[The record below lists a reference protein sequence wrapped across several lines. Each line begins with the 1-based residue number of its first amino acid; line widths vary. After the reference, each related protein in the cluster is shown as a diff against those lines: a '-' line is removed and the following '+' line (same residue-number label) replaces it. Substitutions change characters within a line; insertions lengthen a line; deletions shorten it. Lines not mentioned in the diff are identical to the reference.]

1 MENNKQDLVNKIR
14 ERVQIGLLTIAIIIN
29 GILLLYFSAI
39 FFIPSQIAYFKSKNI
54 NNIKEGCLYFVGD
67 DFKNRPIHR
76 INGYNG
82 SLYGDLLVIN
92 SPADIKFKNRNRGAA
107 LYGNN
112 EIWEKNYCYK
122 VKYVDVHFL
131 NEDSS
136 YVYDFIYTEPY
147 SK

>member
-1 MENNKQDLVNKIR
+1 MKSNKQDLVSKIR
-14 ERVQIGLLTIAIIIN
+14 ERVQVGILTIN
-29 GILLLYFSAI
+29 GVLLFYLSAL
-39 FFIPSQIAYFKSKNI
+39 FLIPPQIAYFKSKNI

-82 SLYGDLLVIN
+82 SLYGDLLVTN

-122 VKYVDVHFL
+122 VKYVPVHFL

-136 YVYDFIYTEPY
+136 YIYDFIY
-147 SK
+147 

>member
-14 ERVQIGLLTIAIIIN
+14 ERVQVGILTIN
-29 GILLLYFSAI
+29 GVLLFYLSAL
-39 FFIPSQIAYFKSKNI
+39 FLIPPQIAYFKSKNI

-82 SLYGDLLVIN
+82 SLYGDLLVTN

-122 VKYVDVHFL
+122 VKYMDVHFL

>member
-1 MENNKQDLVNKIR
+1 MENNKQNLINKIR
-14 ERVQIGLLTIAIIIN
+14 KNVQIGIFAIAIIIN
-29 GILLLYFSAI
+29 GVLLFYFSAL
-39 FFIPSQIAYFKSKNI
+39 FLIPPQIAYFKSKNI

-82 SLYGDLLVIN
+82 SLYGDLLVTN
-92 SPADIKFKNRNRGAA
+92 SPADIKFKNRNRGTA

-122 VKYVDVHFL
+122 AKYVHVHFL
-131 NEDSS
+131 NKDFS
-136 YVYDFIYTEPY
+136 YVYDFIN
-147 SK
+147 

>member
-14 ERVQIGLLTIAIIIN
+14 ERVQVGILTIN
-29 GILLLYFSAI
+29 GVLLFYLSAL
-39 FFIPSQIAYFKSKNI
+39 FLIPPQIAYFKSKNI

-82 SLYGDLLVIN
+82 SLYGDLLVTN

-122 VKYVDVHFL
+122 VKYVHVHFL
-131 NEDSS
+131 NKDFS
-136 YVYDFIYTEPY
+136 YIYDFVY
-147 SK
+147 

>member
-1 MENNKQDLVNKIR
+1 MKSNKQDLVSKIR
-14 ERVQIGLLTIAIIIN
+14 ERVQVGILTIN
-29 GILLLYFSAI
+29 GVLLFYLSAL
-39 FFIPSQIAYFKSKNI
+39 FLIPPQIAYFKSKNI

-82 SLYGDLLVIN
+82 SLYGDLLVTN
-92 SPADIKFKNRNRGAA
+92 SPADIKFKNRNRGTA

-122 VKYVDVHFL
+122 AKYVHVHFL
-131 NEDSS
+131 NKDFS
-136 YVYDFIYTEPY
+136 YVYDFIN
-147 SK
+147 SHK

>member
-1 MENNKQDLVNKIR
+1 MKSNKQDLVSKIR
-14 ERVQIGLLTIAIIIN
+14 ERVQVGILTIALIIN
-29 GILLLYFSAI
+29 GILLLYLSAL
-39 FFIPSQIAYFKSKNI
+39 FFTLSLIAYFKSKDI
-54 NNIKEGCLYFVGD
+54 SNIKEGCLYFVGVNY
-67 DFKNRPIHR
+67 KSGSIHR

-82 SLYGDLLVIN
+82 NLYDLLITS
-92 SPADIKFKNRNRGAA
+92 SPAYIKYKNRSVG
-107 LYGNN
+107 LYGNSKK
-112 EIWEKNYCYK
+112 WEKNYCYK

>member
-1 MENNKQDLVNKIR
+1 MKSNKQDLVSKIR
-14 ERVQIGLLTIAIIIN
+14 ERVQVGIFAIAIIIN
-29 GILLLYFSAI
+29 GVLLFYFSAL
-39 FFIPSQIAYFKSKNI
+39 FLIPPQIAYFKSKNI

-82 SLYGDLLVIN
+82 SLYGDLLVTN
-92 SPADIKFKNRNRGAA
+92 SPADIKFKNRNRGTA

-122 VKYVDVHFL
+122 AKYVHVHFL
-131 NEDSS
+131 NKDFS
-136 YVYDFIYTEPY
+136 YVYDFIN
-147 SK
+147 

>member
-1 MENNKQDLVNKIR
+1 MKSNKQDLVSKIR
-14 ERVQIGLLTIAIIIN
+14 ERVQVGILTIN
-29 GILLLYFSAI
+29 GVLLFYLSAL
-39 FFIPSQIAYFKSKNI
+39 FLIPPQIAYFKSKNI

-82 SLYGDLLVIN
+82 SLYGDLLVTN
-92 SPADIKFKNRNRGAA
+92 SPADIKFKNRNRGTA

-122 VKYVDVHFL
+122 AKYVHVHFL
-131 NEDSS
+131 NKDFS
-136 YVYDFIYTEPY
+136 YVYDFIN
-147 SK
+147 

>member
-1 MENNKQDLVNKIR
+1 MENNKQDLINKIR
-14 ERVQIGLLTIAIIIN
+14 KNVQIGIFAIAIIIN
-29 GILLLYFSAI
+29 GVLLFYFSAL
-39 FFIPSQIAYFKSKNI
+39 FLIPPQIAYFKSKNI

-82 SLYGDLLVIN
+82 SLFGDLLITD
-92 SPADIKFKNRNRGAA
+92 SPASIKFKNRNRGTA

-122 VKYVDVHFL
+122 VKYVPVHFL
-131 NEDSS
+131 NEYSS
-136 YVYDFIYTEPY
+136 YIYDFIY
-147 SK
+147 

>member
-1 MENNKQDLVNKIR
+1 MESDKQDLVNKIR
-14 ERVQIGLLTIAIIIN
+14 ERVQVGILTIALIIN
-29 GILLLYFSAI
+29 GILLLYLSAL
-39 FFIPSQIAYFKSKNI
+39 FFTPSLIAYFKSKDISNT
-54 NNIKEGCLYFVGD
+54 KEGCLYFVGVNY
-67 DFKNRPIHR
+67 KSGSIHR

-82 SLYGDLLVIN
+82 NLYDLLITS
-92 SPADIKFKNRNRGAA
+92 SPASIKYKNRSIG
-107 LYGNN
+107 LYGNSKK
-112 EIWEKNYCYK
+112 WGKNYCYK

>member
-1 MENNKQDLVNKIR
+1 MKSNKQDLVSKIR
-14 ERVQIGLLTIAIIIN
+14 ERVQVGILTIN
-29 GILLLYFSAI
+29 GVLLFYLSAL
-39 FFIPSQIAYFKSKNI
+39 FLIPPQIAYFKSKNI

-82 SLYGDLLVIN
+82 SLYGDLLVTN
-92 SPADIKFKNRNRGAA
+92 SPADIKFKNRNRGTG

-122 VKYVDVHFL
+122 AKYVHVHFL
-131 NEDSS
+131 NKDFS
-136 YVYDFIYTEPY
+136 YVYDFIN
-147 SK
+147 

>member
-14 ERVQIGLLTIAIIIN
+14 ERVQVGILTIN
-29 GILLLYFSAI
+29 GVLLFYLSAL
-39 FFIPSQIAYFKSKNI
+39 FLIPPQIAYFKSKNI

>member
-39 FFIPSQIAYFKSKNI
+39 FFIPSQIAYFKSKDV

-82 SLYGDLLVIN
+82 SLYGDLLVTN
-92 SPADIKFKNRNRGAA
+92 SPADIKFKNRNRGTA

-122 VKYVDVHFL
+122 AKYVHVHFL
-131 NEDSS
+131 NKDFS
-136 YVYDFIYTEPY
+136 YVYDFIN
-147 SK
+147 

>member
-1 MENNKQDLVNKIR
+1 MKSNKQDLVSKIR
-14 ERVQIGLLTIAIIIN
+14 ERVQVGILTIN
-29 GILLLYFSAI
+29 GVLLFYLSAL
-39 FFIPSQIAYFKSKNI
+39 FLIPPQIAYFKSKDV

-82 SLYGDLLVIN
+82 SLYGDLLVTN
-92 SPADIKFKNRNRGAA
+92 SPADIKFKNRNRGTA

-122 VKYVDVHFL
+122 AKYVHVHFL
-131 NEDSS
+131 NKDFS
-136 YVYDFIYTEPY
+136 YVYDFIN
-147 SK
+147 

>member
-1 MENNKQDLVNKIR
+1 MKSNKQDLVSKIR
-14 ERVQIGLLTIAIIIN
+14 ERVQVGILTIN
-29 GILLLYFSAI
+29 GVLLFYFSAL
-39 FFIPSQIAYFKSKNI
+39 FLIPPQIAYFKSKNI

-82 SLYGDLLVIN
+82 SLYGDLLVTN
-92 SPADIKFKNRNRGAA
+92 SPADIKFKNRNRGTA

-122 VKYVDVHFL
+122 AKYVHVHFL
-131 NEDSS
+131 NKDFS
-136 YVYDFIYTEPY
+136 YVYDFIN
-147 SK
+147 

>member
-1 MENNKQDLVNKIR
+1 MENNKQDLINKIR
-14 ERVQIGLLTIAIIIN
+14 KNVQIGIFAIAIIIN
-29 GILLLYFSAI
+29 GVLLFYFSAL
-39 FFIPSQIAYFKSKNI
+39 FLIPPQIAYFKSKNI

-82 SLYGDLLVIN
+82 SLFGDLLITD
-92 SPADIKFKNRNRGAA
+92 SPASIKFKNRNRGTA

-112 EIWEKNYCYK
+112 EIWENNYCYK
-122 VKYVDVHFL
+122 VKYVPVHFL

-136 YVYDFIYTEPY
+136 YIYDFIY
-147 SK
+147 

>member
-1 MENNKQDLVNKIR
+1 MKSNKQDLVSKIR
-14 ERVQIGLLTIAIIIN
+14 ERVQVGILTIN
-29 GILLLYFSAI
+29 GVLLFYLSAL
-39 FFIPSQIAYFKSKNI
+39 FLIPPQIAYFKSKNI

-82 SLYGDLLVIN
+82 SLYGDLLVTN
-92 SPADIKFKNRNRGAA
+92 SPADIKFKNRNRGTA

-122 VKYVDVHFL
+122 AKYVHVHFL
-131 NEDSS
+131 NKDFS
-136 YVYDFIYTEPY
+136 YVYDFINQH
-147 SK
+147 K

>member
-1 MENNKQDLVNKIR
+1 MENNKQDLINKIR
-14 ERVQIGLLTIAIIIN
+14 KNVQIGIFAIAIIIN

-39 FFIPSQIAYFKSKNI
+39 FFIPSQIAYFKSKDV

-82 SLYGDLLVIN
+82 SLFGDLLIID
-92 SPADIKFKNRNRGAA
+92 SPASIKFKNRNRCTA
-107 LYGNN
+107 LYDNN

-122 VKYVDVHFL
+122 VKYVPVHFL
-131 NEDSS
+131 NENSS
-136 YVYDFIYTEPY
+136 YIYDFIY
-147 SK
+147 

>member
-1 MENNKQDLVNKIR
+1 MKSNKQDLVNKIR
-14 ERVQIGLLTIAIIIN
+14 ERVQVGILTIN
-29 GILLLYFSAI
+29 GVLLFYLSAL
-39 FFIPSQIAYFKSKNI
+39 FLIPPQIAYFKSKNI

-82 SLYGDLLVIN
+82 SLYGDLLVTN

-112 EIWEKNYCYK
+112 EIWGKNYCYK
-122 VKYVDVHFL
+122 AKYVHVHFL
-131 NEDSS
+131 NKDFS
-136 YVYDFIYTEPY
+136 YVYDFIN
-147 SK
+147 